1 MDNYHDDNVY
11 VYENEAENR
20 MPSPDNNVENDF
32 YEDEPEDSPL
42 KEIYSGQT
50 FTSFEI
56 LEQSLKRYASQK
68 GFEIRVV
75 RSEKE
80 ANVWARKTYKCHHG
94 GKYIPKKKVD
104 PTQTRNRESI
114 RIECGF
120 LVNASYRKCQ
130 NLVFVNKFVSEHNH
144 ELQNGIDLQEFSPL
158 LRKIPDNIVEEIQF
172 YVQEC
177 HLGATVLKRILRK
190 KYPDH
195 DIYNQDL
202 YNMICRFKANIQ
214 IKNDAAAL
222 VEYLVK
228 LHAENPEWYFK
239 VDFENFEHRWTDL
252 INHYPEVQE
261 YCERVLYPT
270 KTCWAYAFTKRSFS
284 ANTHSTQRVESMNRV
299 IKLEANSGNS
309 LCQLHSGIELRL
321 KDEAKYAR
329 WQEFCNMNPT
339 TGMPRVSDTIFRNVD
354 EICKKY
360 LTPNSLALQRKQMVE
375 SLLYRTWIKEV
386 ENIYLLDSN
395 RYDEGFVEDDYE
407 EPQILINMALEA
419 CLNGI
424 VNEIWEFNIKLIPS
438 RWYSKE
444 GLSVMDKIQE
454 NSIQLIQDGEQR
466 TGTFYTLNII
476 RGQEVYNEFIK
487 NLDSKKEIFGRE
499 IGLCKK
505 ALNLAIASN
514 SHQVFENLLQ
524 QFIEQQTVS
533 LSAQDDDLTE
543 EVLSIS
549 NPIQH
554 KGKGRPANK
563 RYLSA
568 IENHSNRNANS
579 RNQDQ
584 DEVSE
589 GSRKK
594 NKRQCA
600 LCKSWYHDSRNCPSK
615 NKEQD
620 KENI

>member
-1 MDNYHDDNVY
+1 
-11 VYENEAENR
+11 
-20 MPSPDNNVENDF
+20 
-32 YEDEPEDSPL
+32 
-42 KEIYSGQT
+42 
-50 FTSFEI
+50 
-56 LEQSLKRYASQK
+56 
-68 GFEIRVV
+68 
-75 RSEKE
+75 
-80 ANVWARKTYKCHHG
+80 
-94 GKYIPKKKVD
+94 
-104 PTQTRNRESI
+104 
-114 RIECGF
+114 
-120 LVNASYRKCQ
+120 
-130 NLVFVNKFVSEHNH
+130 
-144 ELQNGIDLQEFSPL
+144 
-158 LRKIPDNIVEEIQF
+158 
-172 YVQEC
+172 
-177 HLGATVLKRILRK
+177 
-190 KYPDH
+190 
-195 DIYNQDL
+195 
-202 YNMICRFKANIQ
+202 MICRFKANIQ

-239 VDFENFEHRWTDL
+239 VDFESIDNRLSKIFWMSPEQKKMWYRYHDVVINDNTCKTNKYSMPLSVFIIIDSDQRSRIVATAIVCDETVSTYEWILEQTKNATGDLQPATIFTDADPAMQNAIHKQYPKSFIRHCSFHIRQNLIKKVKKKLCNKWDTFLGDFYALRNSIVMSDFEHRWTDL

-261 YCERVLYPT
+261 YCERVSYPT

-284 ANTHSTQRVESMNRV
+284 ANTHSTQRVER
-299 IKLEANSGNS
+299 NS

-329 WQEFCNMNPT
+329 WQEFRNMNPT

-419 CLNGI
+419 CSNGI
-424 VNEIWEFNIKLIPS
+424 VNEIWEVRHLQSTKNRSQFVIILDDGSHYCTCLYLIYAGFVCRYFFAVMLQSKIAQFNIKLIPS

-487 NLDSKKEIFGRE
+487 NLDSKKEIFGRG

-543 EVLSIS
+543 EVLGIS

-568 IENHSNRNANS
+568 IENCSNRNANS
-579 RNQDQ
+579 KNQDQ